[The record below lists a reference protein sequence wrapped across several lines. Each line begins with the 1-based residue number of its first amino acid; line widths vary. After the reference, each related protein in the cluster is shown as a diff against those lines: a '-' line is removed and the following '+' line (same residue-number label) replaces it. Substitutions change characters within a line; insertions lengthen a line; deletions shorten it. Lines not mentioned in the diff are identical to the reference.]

1 MGFLKRKEIE
11 DTFASKG
18 PYKGKPRKNIFVLK
32 IKDKKTFNL
41 GANGDGDEVYGKKF
55 IARRWPY
62 ILEYTLSKTSKKI
75 YKIDA
80 TKISADARVD
90 YNILYSMFSHQKPV
104 FANFQKI
111 LFHLNQN

>member
-18 PYKGKPRKNIFVLK
+18 PYKGKPRKNIFALK
-32 IKDKKTFNL
+32 IKDKKPFNL
-41 GANGDGDEVYGKKF
+41 GADGDGGEVYGKKF
-55 IARRWPY
+55 ITRKWPY

-80 TKISADARVD
+80 SKIFKDADFGGAAV
-90 YNILYSMFSHQKPV
+90 
-104 FANFQKI
+104 
-111 LFHLNQN
+111 